1 MTDARGRT
9 QKPPRITG
17 NSPRSS
23 GTPSRA
29 AHAARRRRGAR
40 GRPAVRAQARKI
52 GRGRAFAPGLRPR
65 AREKGTIPARTDA
78 RAFRAARGTLPP
90 PRREIPP
97 KSRPA
102 RKELDAARF
111 REDNLSHS
119 AVSPGGGPPSRSNQR
134 GMPMIVK
141 ELKEALA
148 NLDDEMEIV
157 ILDSEG
163 ELVGSIEVGTTDL
176 EIEDADTGESTEE
189 TVVYIAPAEIEDDEE
204 DEVLQSLKRDFDKKA
219 GL

>member
-1 MTDARGRT
+1 
-9 QKPPRITG
+9 
-17 NSPRSS
+17 
-23 GTPSRA
+23 
-29 AHAARRRRGAR
+29 
-40 GRPAVRAQARKI
+40 
-52 GRGRAFAPGLRPR
+52 
-65 AREKGTIPARTDA
+65 
-78 RAFRAARGTLPP
+78 
-90 PRREIPP
+90 
-97 KSRPA
+97 
-102 RKELDAARF
+102 
-111 REDNLSHS
+111 
-119 AVSPGGGPPSRSNQR
+119 
-134 GMPMIVK
+134 MIVK

>member
-1 MTDARGRT
+1 
-9 QKPPRITG
+9 
-17 NSPRSS
+17 
-23 GTPSRA
+23 
-29 AHAARRRRGAR
+29 
-40 GRPAVRAQARKI
+40 
-52 GRGRAFAPGLRPR
+52 
-65 AREKGTIPARTDA
+65 
-78 RAFRAARGTLPP
+78 
-90 PRREIPP
+90 
-97 KSRPA
+97 
-102 RKELDAARF
+102 
-111 REDNLSHS
+111 
-119 AVSPGGGPPSRSNQR
+119 
-134 GMPMIVK
+134 MPMIVK

>member
-1 MTDARGRT
+1 
-9 QKPPRITG
+9 
-17 NSPRSS
+17 
-23 GTPSRA
+23 
-29 AHAARRRRGAR
+29 
-40 GRPAVRAQARKI
+40 
-52 GRGRAFAPGLRPR
+52 
-65 AREKGTIPARTDA
+65 
-78 RAFRAARGTLPP
+78 
-90 PRREIPP
+90 
-97 KSRPA
+97 
-102 RKELDAARF
+102 
-111 REDNLSHS
+111 
-119 AVSPGGGPPSRSNQR
+119 
-134 GMPMIVK
+134 MIVK

-163 ELVGSIEVGTTDL
+163 ELLGSIEVGTTDL

>member
-1 MTDARGRT
+1 
-9 QKPPRITG
+9 
-17 NSPRSS
+17 
-23 GTPSRA
+23 
-29 AHAARRRRGAR
+29 
-40 GRPAVRAQARKI
+40 
-52 GRGRAFAPGLRPR
+52 
-65 AREKGTIPARTDA
+65 
-78 RAFRAARGTLPP
+78 
-90 PRREIPP
+90 
-97 KSRPA
+97 
-102 RKELDAARF
+102 
-111 REDNLSHS
+111 
-119 AVSPGGGPPSRSNQR
+119 
-134 GMPMIVK
+134 MIVK

-189 TVVYIAPAEIEDDEE
+189 TVVYIAPAELEDDEE